1 MFFARSWCS
10 RLLIHELAHAVGVPT
25 YKEHGRGDAE
35 VIVETAA
42 VIVCGSIG
50 LDTSGESIP
59 YVAGWGEKN
68 DVEAIR
74 RYAETVDTIARTL
87 ETALA

>member
-1 MFFARSWCS
+1 
-10 RLLIHELAHAVGVPT
+10 VPT
-25 YKEHGRGDAE
+25 YKEHGRADAE

-42 VIVCGSIG
+42 VIVCGAIG

-59 YVAGWGEKN
+59 YIAGWGERN

-74 RYAETVDTIARTL
+74 HYAETVDTIARTL
-87 ETALA
+87 ESAVA